1 MDRGDSPEINITLVV
16 APFTH
21 KFSGLHALAMH
32 SWKTFALVSLPAI
45 IQTVLAQNVVD
56 LSGDGWTV
64 SSKALN
70 ISVPG
75 RLPSQAHLDLY
86 AAKVIGRFPSLELD
100 CQQRY

>member
-1 MDRGDSPEINITLVV
+1 MVPIR
-16 APFTH
+16 H
-21 KFSGLHALAMH
+21 KSSVLHGFAMY

-75 RLPSQAHLDLY
+75 RLPSQAHLDLL
-86 AAKVIGRFPSLELD
+86 AAKVIGRFPFIELD
-100 CQQRY
+100 YQKRY